1 MDAETPQGRLLRP
14 QALVQEYCL
23 RNFIPTMAYR
33 MDLRKARSSNAQER
47 DEEKK
52 RFLGLIEKLPKGK
65 RRMLAYC
72 MSACMSLALS

>member
-33 MDLRKARSSNAQER
+33 MDLKKARSIKAEER
-47 DEEKK
+47 EHEKM

-65 RRMLAYC
+65 AVTTHHMAPDC
-72 MSACMSLALS
+72 